1 MDSRTARFTERM
13 GQIFEADGFPRI
25 AGRLFG
31 LLMLREEPSSLNH
44 LAATLGVSKASVST
58 NARLLASHGVIE
70 RADVPH
76 DRRDYYQIIPNF
88 FMRMMEERLE
98 RWRTFADVVGEGR
111 RTLPRHSP
119 AVRRRLADYA
129 AGYAQVTHS
138 IQTTLARCE
147 RTRPHH
153 ASTAVG
159 R

>member
-31 LLMLREEPSSLNH
+31 LLMLREEPASLND

-70 RADVPH
+70 RATVPH

-88 FMRMMEERLE
+88 FVHMMEERLG
-98 RWRTFADVVGEGR
+98 RWRAFADAMGEGR

-119 AVRRRLADYA
+119 AVRRRLAEYA
-129 AGYAQVTHS
+129 SGYARVTHS
-138 IQTTLARCE
+138 IQTTLARWE
-147 RTRPHH
+147 RTHPHT
-153 ASTAVG
+153 ASTAVS